1 VINLNLMKNI
11 FIKLGEIDRRY
22 IFVLIALSVLI
33 PLLKSDWIKMPI
45 KTTQNTQIVFDE
57 LSKLN
62 RDDKILVSFEY
73 GASTKPE
80 IHPMAI
86 ALLNQMFS
94 KGIKVYIISLW
105 PEGVIMA
112 KDVITNV
119 IDSEIFQLVDGVD
132 YVMFDYKVGGEIVIK
147 NIASDFRGVY
157 MQDINKKSISQIPMM
172 KDIYSVEDFDFVFD
186 LSAGV
191 PGNAEWV
198 QYACDPKNVPLSS
211 GCTSIMV
218 TDAIP
223 YVESGQLKGILAG
236 MPGAAEY
243 ENLVYNFMKNDLE
256 NENIVNSE
264 NILPGKATSRM
275 SAQSLAHIVMVLF
288 IIVGNV
294 SYFLSR
300 KKGNRI

>member
-1 VINLNLMKNI
+1 MKNI
-11 FIKLGEIDRRY
+11 FIKFGEIDRRY

-33 PLLKSDWIKMPI
+33 PLVKSDWIKMPI

-112 KDVITNV
+112 KDVVTNV

-256 NENIVNSE
+256 NEKIVNFE

>member
-1 VINLNLMKNI
+1 MKNI

-33 PLLKSDWIKMPI
+33 PLVKSDWIKMPI

-57 LSKLN
+57 LSKLK
-62 RDDKILVSFEY
+62 RGDKILVSFEY

-112 KDVITNV
+112 KDVVTNV
-119 IDSEIFQLVDGVD
+119 IDSEIFELVDGVD

-256 NENIVNSE
+256 NKNIINFE

-288 IIVGNV
+288 IIVGNI
-294 SYFLSR
+294 SYYLSR
-300 KKGNRI
+300 RKGNRI

>member
-1 VINLNLMKNI
+1 MKNI

-33 PLLKSDWIKMPI
+33 PLVKSDWIKMPI

-62 RDDKILVSFEY
+62 KDDKILVSFEY

-112 KDVITNV
+112 KDVVTNV

-256 NENIVNSE
+256 NEKIVNFE

-275 SAQSLAHIVMVLF
+275 SAQSLAHIVMILF
-288 IIVGNV
+288 IIVGNI